1 MNHRLEAY
9 ISDDCYGCG
18 EAREIAEEISTRFPD
33 VEVEIISL
41 DALETQRPSAVF
53 AVPTFLLNGE
63 LLWLGNPRRKD
74 AVQQVADLLR
84 EAHDAQG
91 SPGDH

>member
-18 EAREIAEEISTRFPD
+18 EAREIAREISARFPNL
-33 VEVEIISL
+33 EVEIVSL
-41 DALETQRPSAVF
+41 DSPEAERPSAMF

-63 LLWLGNPRRKD
+63 LLWLGNPRRED
-74 AVQQVADLLR
+74 AVQQVADLLQ
-84 EAHDAQG
+84 EAHDA
-91 SPGDH
+91 